1 MVEISV
7 TEHRNPMAMK
17 AKVSSKGWIV
27 IPAALRR
34 KYGIASGDE
43 VRVVDYGG
51 VLALVP
57 TFDEPVSAGLG
68 LLTGDVR
75 LTDALLKERRAES
88 RREERRGAQRKEGNG
103 VQHEDD

>member
-1 MVEISV
+1 M
-7 TEHRNPMAMK
+7 RDDDNPMAMK

-34 KYGIASGDE
+34 KYDIAPGDE

-57 TFDEPVSAGLG
+57 TFRKPVHAGRG
-68 LLTGDVR
+68 LMRGDML
-75 LTDALLKERRAES
+75 LTDALLRERRDEH
-88 RREERRGAQRKEGNG
+88 RREERRGSRR
-103 VQHEDD
+103 EDH

>member
-1 MVEISV
+1 V
-7 TEHRNPMAMK
+7 RDDDKPMAMK

-34 KYGIASGDE
+34 KYDITPGDE

-57 TFDEPVSAGLG
+57 TSRKPVHAGRG
-68 LLTGDVR
+68 LIRGDVR
-75 LTDALLKERRAES
+75 LTDALLRERREER
-88 RREERRGAQRKEGNG
+88 RREERRGSRR
-103 VQHEDD
+103 EDP